1 MRNDAS
7 FPCLEQPL
15 RCFIS
20 SVNHNKRISCDP
32 EGNIS
37 SSSNRKKWEEFYIME
52 EPNGIVKIRSVLNC
66 KLITSSLNG
75 HIKGVAE
82 PSNEHFGEWYLQK
95 GAKNDY
101 YSFSSIQNTKYLACS
116 NNFEIST
123 IEEYDEENSSWDIEV
138 LTGELCFIS
147 LSIEDKHL
155 TCGPAGKIGMSKNQ
169 KGWEVW
175 RLIEAGNGD
184 VRISSWTHNHV
195 LCDTAN
201 GKVIS
206 TEKSLSEKWKIEP
219 APDGFDG
226 VVIKSCAH
234 GRYLRSDGEQINT
247 SYLYDGSLT
256 TWHLSAGHSECY
268 FISSL
273 DNDKRIGCSKK
284 NIFSTNNR
292 KAWESWE
299 LRKLE
304 NGLVVFRSSAH
315 KKFLSCDGYQ
325 LVARDEI
332 NDCGMWKLEST
343 GKGVLIISKTNNRAL
358 SCDND
363 GNLSA
368 AHKSDVTE
376 LWALEPCLPPTIS
389 KDQII
394 GLATGGA
401 IAVASIAV
409 MPFVVV
415 GAIGAL
421 GFGGGGIAAGSLAAG
436 MMSAE
441 GTVMAGGVVATLQS
455 IGAVGLGLTG
465 TGVAMG
471 GGAIVGASALGISV
485 AASGVHKKKFEEGI
499 DKPNP
504 QEKRHFCNW
513 REW

>member
-1 MRNDAS
+1 M
-7 FPCLEQPL
+7 
-15 RCFIS
+15 
-20 SVNHNKRISCDP
+20 
-32 EGNIS
+32 G
-37 SSSNRKKWEEFYIME
+37 
-52 EPNGIVKIRSVLNC
+52 
-66 KLITSSLNG
+66 
-75 HIKGVAE
+75 
-82 PSNEHFGEWYLQK
+82 
-95 GAKNDY
+95 
-101 YSFSSIQNTKYLACS
+101 
-116 NNFEIST
+116 
-123 IEEYDEENSSWDIEV
+123 
-138 LTGELCFIS
+138 
-147 LSIEDKHL
+147 
-155 TCGPAGKIGMSKNQ
+155 
-169 KGWEVW
+169 
-175 RLIEAGNGD
+175 
-184 VRISSWTHNHV
+184 
-195 LCDTAN
+195 
-201 GKVIS
+201 
-206 TEKSLSEKWKIEP
+206 
-219 APDGFDG
+219 
-226 VVIKSCAH
+226 
-234 GRYLRSDGEQINT
+234 
-247 SYLYDGSLT
+247 
-256 TWHLSAGHSECY
+256 
-268 FISSL
+268 
-273 DNDKRIGCSKK
+273 
-284 NIFSTNNR
+284 
-292 KAWESWE
+292 
-299 LRKLE
+299 
-304 NGLVVFRSSAH
+304 
-315 KKFLSCDGYQ
+315 
-325 LVARDEI
+325 DEI

-421 GFGGGGIAAGSLAAG
+421 GFGGGG
-436 MMSAE
+436 
-441 GTVMAGGVVATLQS
+441 VVATLQS